1 MFANLPRNRSKTDL
15 ALIAVLLVALAAFS
29 ARLIVGPSAPTAPHD
44 QRASVEAPCLPH
56 S

>member
-15 ALIAVLLVALAAFS
+15 ALIAVLLVAVAAFS
-29 ARLIVGPSAPTAPHD
+29 ARLIIGPSAQSAPRD
-44 QRASVEAPCLPH
+44 QRASFEQPCPAR

>member
-15 ALIAVLLVALAAFS
+15 ALIAVLLVAVAAFS
-29 ARLIVGPSAPTAPHD
+29 ARLIIGPSAHSAPRD
-44 QRASVEAPCLPH
+44 QRASLEQPCPAR